1 MLMDTRFHSHTPV
14 AAFAGLQHIASG
26 PLVEVA
32 ARAHPWM
39 DHHDTGPV
47 LIFDDLTSHLVE
59 VDFRGSPADV
69 TARFGSMPTDGSSS
83 QEEPAVAEAVAEKRG
98 PGRPKIGVVAREV
111 TLLPRHWEWLN
122 QQPGGASVAL
132 RKLVEEAR
140 KTHADED
147 RKRKAI
153 DAVHRFLH
161 ALAGDLPQFEE
172 VTRAFHAGEHA
183 RMTDLMISWPE
194 GVRAHALR
202 LVARVGA

>member
-1 MLMDTRFHSHTPV
+1 MDTRFHSHTPV

-32 ARAHPWM
+32 AQAHPWT
-39 DHHDTGPV
+39 DRHDMGPV

-59 VDFRGSPADV
+59 VDFRGTPADV
-69 TARFGSMPTDGSSS
+69 TARFGSLPTGGSST
-83 QEEPAVAEAVAEKRG
+83 QEEPAVAEKRG

-172 VTRAFHAGEHA
+172 VTRAFHANDPA
-183 RMTDLMISWPE
+183 RMSDLMASWPE
-194 GVRAHALR
+194 GVRAHALK